1 MLLAGAAWLL
11 VGVVPADLTVLLL
24 LLDGVPEVL
33 TVVVFDLVA
42 VEVCL
47 EGDEL
52 LTLLS
57 LPLVLI
63 VFTLVFLDEPADV
76 EREEEL
82 VKVLRDDSVV
92 PEAFCDLDVP
102 RLCSSAYLLDAPLFL
117 LLKPRPGF
125 SLS

>member
-1 MLLAGAAWLL
+1 M
-11 VGVVPADLTVLLL
+11 
-24 LLDGVPEVL
+24 PEVL
-33 TVVVFDLVA
+33 TVVVFDLVE

-57 LPLVLI
+57 LPLVLT
-63 VFTLVFLDEPADV
+63 VFTLVFLEEPVDV

-82 VKVLRDDSVV
+82 VKVLRDDPAVF
-92 PEAFCDLDVP
+92 EAFCDLEP
-102 RLCSSAYLLDAPLFL
+102 LRLCSSAYRLDAPLFL